1 MVGVVGEWWGLWVNG
16 GGCGWIMVIVG
27 NESHHLQTI
36 HHHTFLILSSFP
48 SSPRPIPPLHP
59 LLPLKL
65 FIPIHLPS
73 NLHSFTHT
81 LIESSFI
88 SSSTLLSFQPSFL
101 LSFQSSTLLSFPPS
115 TLLSTHPSTFLSLH
129 PSTPT
134 NRGFQISRQKLL
146 DLLSHVDLLRS
157 HVRQAFPW

>member
-1 MVGVVGEWWGLWVNG
+1 MNG

-48 SSPRPIPPLHP
+48 SSPRPISPLH
-59 LLPLKL
+59 LLLTLQL

-73 NLHSFTHT
+73 NLHFFTHT

-88 SSSTLLSFQPSFL
+88 SSSTLLSF
-101 LSFQSSTLLSFPPS
+101 PPS
-115 TLLSTHPSTFLSLH
+115 TLLSPHPSTFLSLH

-134 NRGFQISRQKLL
+134 NRGFQISCQKLL